1 MTVSVGIDIAAKTV
15 DCAVWRDGAP
25 TSLGTFEQTP
35 TGHAALTK
43 KLVAL
48 APEHVV
54 MEATGVYYL
63 DLAVALADAD
73 LPVSVI
79 NPRSFRHFAALKLQ
93 GSKTDALDSALL
105 AEYGARMTPGRWS
118 PPSAARLALR
128 DLARQLNRLSHAR
141 TQAKNRLHALRAKA
155 MTLPLLIE
163 DEQAGIDELERR
175 IQRLVAAAKE
185 LINEEPA
192 LAASF
197 QHLQAAKGVGEATAL
212 AILGEL
218 EVLPDCLRAPQV
230 VRYAGLD
237 VRHTESGT
245 SVSRPGRL
253 SKAGNV
259 YLRSALYMPALTA
272 VRYDP
277 VVKAFYESLL
287 ARGKRKLQALCAVM
301 RKYLMGLW
309 ACLKTQQPFDSRLLF
324 ASVPG
329 ENG

>member
-1 MTVSVGIDIAAKTV
+1 MTISVGIDIAAKTV

-25 TSLGTFEQTP
+25 ASLGTFEQTSA
-35 TGHAALTK
+35 GHAVLAK
-43 KLVAL
+43 KLAAL
-48 APEHVV
+48 APEYVV

-63 DLAVALADAD
+63 DLAVMLADAG

-141 TQAKNRLHALRAKA
+141 TQAKNRLHALKAKA
-155 MTLPLLIE
+155 MTLPLLID

-175 IQRLVAAAKE
+175 IQRLTAAAKE
-185 LINEEPA
+185 LINEESA
-192 LAASF
+192 LAESF
-197 QHLQAAKGVGEATAL
+197 KHLQAAKGIGETTAL
-212 AILGEL
+212 AVLGEL
-218 EVLPDCLRAPQV
+218 EVLPDGLKAPQV

-237 VRHTESGT
+237 VRHSESGT
-245 SVSRPGRL
+245 SVNKPGRL

-272 VRYDP
+272 VRHDP
-277 VVKAFYESLL
+277 TVKAFYESLL

-309 ACLKTQQPFDSRLLF
+309 ACLKTRQPFDSRLLF
-324 ASVPG
+324 AEIPSDTR
-329 ENG
+329 